1 MEEMAVPSDF
11 PKSISVLGAVMICI
25 YTLTGALGYAFI
37 GPDVKGPA
45 LLSAGPTISRVAFGV
60 ALPVIFISGAILV
73 TAIGRFI
80 MDHAYK
86 NSIVRYVNTTRGWL
100 TWLAIIFITILASW
114 IVAEAIPVFSS
125 LLSITASLFNSG
137 FTLYLPGIM
146 WFVLLREGGCFSST
160 KNILLTI
167 ANTFII
173 ICGLVIFG
181 VGTWASVDDIVT
193 TYKGKGVGKPFA
205 CH

>member
-1 MEEMAVPSDF
+1 MEEMAEPSDF
-11 PKSISVLGAVMICI
+11 PKSIWILGAVMITI

-45 LLSAGPTISRVAFGV
+45 LLSAGSTVARVAFGI

-73 TAIGRFI
+73 TCIGRFV
-80 MDHAYK
+80 MDHAFK
-86 NSIVRYVNTTRGWL
+86 NSIVRYVNTARGWMI
-100 TWLAIIFITILASW
+100 WLSIVFTTILLSW
-114 IVAEAIPVFSS
+114 VVAEAIPVFSS

-167 ANTFII
+167 GNAFII
-173 ICGLVIFG
+173 ICGLIIFG

-193 TYKGKGVGKPFA
+193 TYRKTGIGKPFS
-205 CH
+205 CK